1 MGAFK
6 RSHLREGAARA
17 GAESSG
23 PREREFRRLD
33 EGGGMESRHHRDR
46 AAEPEPPSKAAAFQ
60 GPQSEAELA
69 AGKGERLASVAHA
82 PGDGLGE
89 KVVEEG
95 AGDPRCERVRALA

>member
-82 PGDGLGE
+82 TRGGLGK